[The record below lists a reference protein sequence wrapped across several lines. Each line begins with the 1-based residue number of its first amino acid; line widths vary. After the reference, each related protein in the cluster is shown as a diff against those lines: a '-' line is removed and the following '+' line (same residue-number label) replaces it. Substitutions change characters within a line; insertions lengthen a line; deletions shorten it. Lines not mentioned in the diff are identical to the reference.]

1 MTTLRNLLLE
11 SLSYFL
17 RPVRILSG
25 YRSIYLRGDLFAGLT
40 VAVIMLPQAVAFAFI
55 AGLPPQMG
63 LYAAIVASL
72 VGGLWGSSN
81 QLQTGPTNT
90 LSLLVLSILLPLAAV
105 NTIDY
110 WVLAGMLAIMAGLI
124 QLVMG
129 LLRLGLLVNFVS
141 ESVIVGFTAAAGILI
156 FFNQLR
162 IIFRLSFP
170 TTPMLYETAQNL
182 VINIRDVHLISLTI
196 GLGVIVFILILRRIN
211 PRIPAALLAIVLA
224 ALVVVVFDLDQRG
237 VIVVGELPKGL
248 PPLSSLPLF
257 KLGNYSKLFTGA
269 LAIAAIGLVES
280 MSIARSVSSQTG
292 QRLDNNQEFIGQGL
306 ANFASGMFSGY
317 AVAGSFTRTAVNHQ
331 AGARTAVSN
340 VFAGFIVLAV
350 LLVFGSFAG
359 YIPLSALA
367 GVVIL
372 VAVGLIHREEILR
385 IWHGVTADRVIM
397 VITFIA
403 TLTIPLEYAVLLGI
417 LLSLGFYLLR
427 TSVPRVRVV
436 LPDEDYKFLVAQ
448 NEDPECLQLS
458 VIEVLGDL
466 YFGAV
471 NHVEDFIL
479 NHQRANLGQRYLLLR
494 LHGVEQFDISG
505 VHALERI
512 VQVYRQ
518 RKGDVFIS
526 RFRQPVMDVFQTSGF
541 YEFLGEDHFL
551 GREMNAIGNI
561 FYNVLD
567 PAICIY
573 ECPYRTFQECQDLP
587 KRLDLIGDHLQFEA
601 PPCEVSTI
609 KPNDLWLA
617 IDGGQPPRIIDVREP
632 REFALGHIQGAELI
646 PLPSILE
653 NNSLIPKDVPV
664 VLNCRTG
671 RRSTHTAYEL
681 AQNGYENIIILEGG
695 ILAWEAENLLEAIDS

>member
-1 MTTLRNLLLE
+1 MTTLRNLLFE
-11 SLSYFL
+11 SILYFL
-17 RPVRILSG
+17 RPVRILSV
-25 YRSIYLRGDLFAGLT
+25 YRSVYLREDLFAGLT
-40 VAVIMLPQAVAFAFI
+40 VAAIMLPQAVAFAFI

-90 LSLLVLSILLPLAAV
+90 LSLLVLSVLLPLASQ
-105 NTIDY
+105 NTVDY
-110 WVLAGMLAIMAGLI
+110 WILAGVLAVMAGVI

-182 VINIRDVHLISLTI
+182 LINIRDAHLISLAI
-196 GLGVIVFILILRRIN
+196 GLGVIFLILILRRIN
-211 PRIPAALLAIVLA
+211 PRIPAALLAIVMA
-224 ALVVVVFDLDQRG
+224 ALAVVIFNLDQQG
-237 VIVVGELPKGL
+237 VLVVGELPSNL
-248 PPLSSLPLF
+248 PPLSSIPLF
-257 KLGNYSKLFTGA
+257 EFGNYSKLFTGA

-306 ANFASGMFSGY
+306 ANFASGLFSGY
-317 AVAGSFTRTAVNHQ
+317 PVAGSFTRTAVNHQ

-340 VFAGFIVLAV
+340 VFAGVVVLAV

-359 YIPLSALA
+359 YIPLSALG

-372 VAVGLIHREEILR
+372 VAVGLIHREEIMR
-385 IWHGVTADRVIM
+385 IWSGVTADRVIM
-397 VITFIA
+397 VITFVA

-436 LPDEDYKFLVAQ
+436 VPDEDFKFLVDQ
-448 NEDPECLQLS
+448 NDDPECLQLS

-479 NHQRANLGQRYLLLR
+479 NHQRTNPGQRYLLLR

-526 RFRQPVMDVFQTSGF
+526 RFRAPVLEVFKTSGF

-573 ECPYRTFQECQDLP
+573 ECPYRAFLECQDLP
-587 KRLDLIGDHLQFEA
+587 KRLDLIGASLHLEA

-609 KPNDLWLA
+609 KPVELWRFL
-617 IDGGQPPRIIDVREP
+617 DGEQSTRIIDVREP

-646 PLPSILE
+646 SLPDILK
-653 NNSLIPKDVPV
+653 NHSLIPKDIPV

-671 RRSTHTAYEL
+671 RRSTHVAYEL
-681 AQNGYENIIILEGG
+681 AQNGYENLIILEGG
-695 ILAWEAENLLEAIDS
+695 ILAWEAENLLEAID